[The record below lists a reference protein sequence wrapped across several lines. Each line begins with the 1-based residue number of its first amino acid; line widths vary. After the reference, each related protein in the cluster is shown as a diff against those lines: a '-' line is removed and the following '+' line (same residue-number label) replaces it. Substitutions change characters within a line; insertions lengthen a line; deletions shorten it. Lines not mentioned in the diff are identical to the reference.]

1 MAVLCLFGFPT
12 ASAQKKNLFVLDG
25 RASTDQ
31 NMSEG
36 IHITIFNETG
46 NKALPGI
53 DLDERGYF
61 HITLSY
67 QKTYLVG
74 FQYQGYY
81 TKIFEVSTVVPADVL
96 SVDPYFKPFRF
107 QVTLH
112 PAIEGLQPEFSKKPI
127 ARIHY
132 SKDVDGF
139 EAAAVYSDKK
149 INKQI
154 EKAVAENVER
164 KVNEQLSRAEDYQA
178 QGQWELAMAAIKQA
192 KDLDPRDSDLKKK
205 IRDAGKEV
213 KSKEK
218 EPDTSSRQY
227 AMYINEGDIRFNEK
241 SFDDAKSAYQK
252 ALNVVPGDSLAQAR
266 LKLVDE
272 RLQAMADEKARL
284 FAEAA
289 AKDKAFSQAVNKADS
304 LFGRKEYPDA
314 KLAYQQALTIIPNSE
329 KPQRQIAEINRLIAR
344 DASLAAAFTD
354 AVSRGNQQLGA
365 KNYRPAVDIFNEALN
380 MKPGDATVTAL
391 RDSATVLL
399 KNQQARQ
406 QALAAA
412 RAKEG
417 HFRDLM
423 DQGDKAFAVASYE
436 QAVNFFGQAYR
447 LKEDSVARR
456 KGLEA
461 QNMLDQQQ
469 LASVQQTAAKAAEN
483 AVASEL
489 TNVSSDYQKQIA
501 EADQAFKRGEWAG
514 ARFYYFEALKEK
526 PGDTY
531 AGAQVNE
538 CDELIAAHITAD
550 MQQKYLVFLSNG
562 DIGFLDENYAS
573 ARLNYRKALN
583 IKPWEKY
590 PRRKL
595 EAIDRAMKN
604 WKSDE
609 ERRKFT
615 DAIEKADDAFDKG
628 EYAVARFYYRQAAGI
643 KADTVADERLQEIAS
658 IIAGVRQSSIDNQY
672 NEEVRKAD
680 AAFHQKNRTVAR
692 FYYQKA
698 IQLKPNEAYPK
709 DQLKKLQADN

>member
-1 MAVLCLFGFPT
+1 
-12 ASAQKKNLFVLDG
+12 
-25 RASTDQ
+25 
-31 NMSEG
+31 
-36 IHITIFNETG
+36 
-46 NKALPGI
+46 
-53 DLDERGYF
+53 
-61 HITLSY
+61 
-67 QKTYLVG
+67 
-74 FQYQGYY
+74 
-81 TKIFEVSTVVPADVL
+81 
-96 SVDPYFKPFRF
+96 
-107 QVTLH
+107 
-112 PAIEGLQPEFSKKPI
+112 
-127 ARIHY
+127 
-132 SKDVDGF
+132 
-139 EAAAVYSDKK
+139 
-149 INKQI
+149 
-154 EKAVAENVER
+154 
-164 KVNEQLSRAEDYQA
+164 
-178 QGQWELAMAAIKQA
+178 
-192 KDLDPRDSDLKKK
+192 
-205 IRDAGKEV
+205 
-213 KSKEK
+213 
-218 EPDTSSRQY
+218 
-227 AMYINEGDIRFNEK
+227 
-241 SFDDAKSAYQK
+241 
-252 ALNVVPGDSLAQAR
+252 
-266 LKLVDE
+266 
-272 RLQAMADEKARL
+272 
-284 FAEAA
+284 
-289 AKDKAFSQAVNKADS
+289 
-304 LFGRKEYPDA
+304 
-314 KLAYQQALTIIPNSE
+314 
-329 KPQRQIAEINRLIAR
+329 
-344 DASLAAAFTD
+344 
-354 AVSRGNQQLGA
+354 
-365 KNYRPAVDIFNEALN
+365 
-380 MKPGDATVTAL
+380 
-391 RDSATVLL
+391 
-399 KNQQARQ
+399 
-406 QALAAA
+406 
-412 RAKEG
+412 
-417 HFRDLM
+417 
-423 DQGDKAFAVASYE
+423 
-436 QAVNFFGQAYR
+436 
-447 LKEDSVARR
+447 
-456 KGLEA
+456 
-461 QNMLDQQQ
+461 MLDQQQ